1 VSGSSKGTTGTFV
14 AMLRGINV
22 GNHNRMKMEALRS
35 LVAGLG
41 YDEPRTYLQSGNVVF
56 SGRGRAESAATAL
69 EDAIT
74 RELGLSVPVVA
85 RSDNQLRR
93 VVAAN
98 PMIGAGDD
106 PTKLHVTFLGKRP
119 GADRVRALSSSRVA
133 SRRDRFEVVGAEV
146 FLHCPSGYGTTSY
159 DNGFFER
166 NLGTVATT
174 RNWRTVCALAEMM
187 AA

>member
-1 VSGSSKGTTGTFV
+1 MSGSSKGTTGTFV

-22 GNHNRMKMEALRS
+22 GNHNRMKMEDLRS
-35 LVAGLG
+35 LVTGLG
-41 YDEPRTYLQSGNVVF
+41 YEEPSTYLQSGNVVF
-56 SGRGRAESAATAL
+56 SGGGRAESAAQAL

-74 RELGLSVPVVA
+74 AELGLSVPVVA
-85 RSDNQLRR
+85 RTGRQLRR

-98 PMIGAGDD
+98 PMTAAGED

-119 GADRVRALSSSRVA
+119 GADRLRALSSSKVA
-133 SRRDRFEVVGAEV
+133 GRQDRFAVVGAEV
-146 FLHCPSGYGTTSY
+146 YLHCPSGYGTTSY

-174 RNWRTVCALAEMM
+174 RNWRTVCALAEM
-187 AA
+187 AG